1 MLGSILMVLD
11 NKSDDTSK
19 LSIKITGLVKN
30 YQNINN
36 LKKNIKYN

>member
-11 NKSDDTSK
+11 NKSDNMPK

-36 LKKNIKYN
+36 LKKNKV

>member
-11 NKSDDTSK
+11 NNVNNTYYS
-19 LSIKITGLVKN
+19 SIKIANLVKN

-36 LKKNIKYN
+36 LKKI